1 VKRRHDP
8 FVQQSGLVA
17 KLTRG
22 DRSRSLDR
30 IEDLR
35 LCGTGTRKRPAES
48 VRVIGEVACQYVAQV
63 PPEEPPL
70 YDHSPG
76 TETIGHALI
85 VKRGP
90 PDEGR
95 GIAGAGLV
103 DLVNR
108 LEEPEQIFEPPA
120 CGQRIE
126 EALASKSLGENR
138 LLVELHGFSS
148 ETIHI
153 AKN

>member
-1 VKRRHDP
+1 
-8 FVQQSGLVA
+8 LVF
-17 KLTRG
+17 
-22 DRSRSLDR
+22 
-30 IEDLR
+30 E
-35 LCGTGTRKRPAES
+35 
-48 VRVIGEVACQYVAQV
+48 
-63 PPEEPPL
+63 
-70 YDHSPG
+70 
-76 TETIGHALI
+76 
-85 VKRGP
+85 RGP

-95 GIAGAGLV
+95 GITGAGLV

-108 LEEPEQIFEPPA
+108 LEEPEEIFVALA